1 MLRRGG
7 PGGQDGHQGHPHGGQ
22 GDPDGC
28 KHKLEAGVAEINN
41 SLCNAMFGIVLSD
54 EVLRFLSHEKNFDC
68 KTIFEYYFSG
78 ISKLSDKQIFPL
90 VQWTKRLQRF
100 LEGAFEKMLNILN
113 VLMLK
118 IIIDAVFRRRAVIP
132 RVIMMSN
139 MQ

>member
-1 MLRRGG
+1 M
-7 PGGQDGHQGHPHGGQ
+7 
-22 GDPDGC
+22 
-28 KHKLEAGVAEINN
+28 
-41 SLCNAMFGIVLSD
+41 
-54 EVLRFLSHEKNFDC
+54 
-68 KTIFEYYFSG
+68 IFEYYFSG